1 MIMDTKNLVTKGC
14 LVHLKIMLHKY
25 GELFK
30 EYLNSERCVED
41 FKRRIFVTT
50 EAPTVDRYYVVE
62 PSTRIVEVTN
72 IAKMKDGTYEAIGYA
87 CVDIDTEVEEFNKKH
102 VVYPCML
109 GTDTEITHLIA
120 FVIH

>member
-1 MIMDTKNLVTKGC
+1 MDNKNLVTKGC
-14 LVHLKIMLHKY
+14 LVHLKIMLNKY
-25 GELFK
+25 RASFK
-30 EYLNSERCVED
+30 EYLDSDRCMED

-50 EAPTVDRYYVVE
+50 EEPTIDRYCVPE
-62 PSTRIVEVTN
+62 PSTRIIEVTN

-102 VVYPCML
+102 IVYPCML
-109 GTDTEITHLIA
+109 GTNDEIKHLIS